1 MNSEGEVR
9 GIAKTIRMAGILD
22 LSTIDFP
29 GKLCSVLF
37 LTGCPFRCPYCH
49 NHPLIAAR
57 GEERGAE
64 EIVRALREN
73 YLVDGV
79 CITGGEPTM
88 QDITGLVRALKEAGL
103 AVKLDTNGYY
113 PPRLKDL
120 LEWVDYVAID
130 VKTTPEKYGELTGRK
145 DAWQRVEESLEI
157 LSESGVDW
165 EARTTV
171 VPGLVWREEV
181 QRIGEILRH
190 YEPVVYALQQFSNE
204 NPLDPQLKDVSPP
217 TREEL
222 MEMARGVEL
231 RMEIRCREG
240 TFRV

>member
-1 MNSEGEVR
+1 MNSGEVR
-9 GIAKTIRMAGILD
+9 EIAKTIRMGGILD

-49 NHPLIAAR
+49 NHSLITAR
-57 GEERGAE
+57 GEERNVE

-88 QDITGLVRALKEAGL
+88 QDITDLVRALKEAGL

-113 PPRLKDL
+113 PAHLGKL

-145 DAWQRVEESLEI
+145 DAWQRVEESLRI

-190 YEPVVYALQQFSNE
+190 YEPAVYALQQFSNE
-204 NPLDPQLKDVSPP
+204 NPLDPQLKSVSPP

-222 MEMARGVEL
+222 MEIARKIPLIV
-231 RMEIRCREG
+231 EIRCR
-240 TFRV
+240 